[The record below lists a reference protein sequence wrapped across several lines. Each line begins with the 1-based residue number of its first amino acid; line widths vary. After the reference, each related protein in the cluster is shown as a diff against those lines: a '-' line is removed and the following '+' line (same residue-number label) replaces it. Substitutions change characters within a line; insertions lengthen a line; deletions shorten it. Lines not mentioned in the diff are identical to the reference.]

1 MSSSGIQHPPYIPPV
16 DPKDPQSLDNA
27 SRDFLDVLN
36 ADRRLAVAR
45 DRERDQGRN
54 RRGPQTP
61 GDDRKPGPA
70 LALPGP
76 ASAAPEGEPQ
86 RTPAGPLVA
95 QPRQQGAPPQD
106 PLPQQGAAQG
116 DPVLVRNQGQSR
128 GGIVGETPGRLPTGA
143 PQQPPGTGMARGPQ
157 AAPQIGQPPLAQ
169 SPPGFGDGAPFA
181 VVDART
187 LALLANGGAGATQTT
202 GRLVGPINGAAG
214 ATRGTGET
222 FGTSLVGPA
231 QRAGLGLTRA
241 AAATLSAVTPT
252 EVRERIQLWMATGVL
267 DTSPFRFPPFEPL
280 AQHEPGAARGG
291 TTRGAP
297 VSPLARTVGG
307 KPAAPT
313 DLTPA
318 NDGPGPWNPLAAND
332 GVVGFGQAMMH
343 DMARRGSGAPAQP
356 HAPAQG
362 QPQIQPQ
369 PQTTPQGHAPVGTPA
384 AQQASLLGSR
394 GGGEPARPGAPA
406 RGVPTRPFDFAAA
419 EAEERA
425 LREENGVPTRLDV
438 PGLGIPRV

>member
-27 SRDFLDVLN
+27 SRDFLDVLQ

-45 DRERDQGRN
+45 ERERDQGRN

-70 LALPGP
+70 LVLPGP
-76 ASAAPEGEPQ
+76 AAPATDGEPQ
-86 RTPAGPLVA
+86 RPPAGPLVA
-95 QPRQQGAPPQD
+95 QPRPQGEPA
-106 PLPQQGAAQG
+106 
-116 DPVLVRNQGQSR
+116 LVRNQNQSR

-157 AAPQIGQPPLAQ
+157 AGAGGAPMPQSPLAQ
-169 SPPGFGDGAPFA
+169 SPLGLGDGAALA

-187 LALLANGGAGATQTT
+187 LALLANGGVGAPQTT

-214 ATRGTGET
+214 AARGAGET
-222 FGTSLVGPA
+222 AGGSLVGAA

-280 AQHEPGAARGG
+280 AQPEPASARGG

-297 VSPLARTVGG
+297 VSPLARTVSG
-307 KPAAPT
+307 KAAASA

-318 NDGPGPWNPLAAND
+318 NDGPGPWNRLAAND
-332 GVVGFGQAMMH
+332 GLATFGQAMMQ
-343 DMARRGSGAPAQP
+343 DMARRGGGGGAGQPQAPGQPQSQPHQPAQP
-356 HAPAQG
+356 APVAHAPAAS
-362 QPQIQPQ
+362 P
-369 PQTTPQGHAPVGTPA
+369 AGTPA
-384 AQQASLLGSR
+384 AQQASLFGGR
-394 GGGEPARPGAPA
+394 GGEPGRPGAPG
-406 RGVPTRPFDFAAA
+406 RGGPSRPFDFAAA

-425 LREENGVPTRLDV
+425 RREDGGVPTRLDV